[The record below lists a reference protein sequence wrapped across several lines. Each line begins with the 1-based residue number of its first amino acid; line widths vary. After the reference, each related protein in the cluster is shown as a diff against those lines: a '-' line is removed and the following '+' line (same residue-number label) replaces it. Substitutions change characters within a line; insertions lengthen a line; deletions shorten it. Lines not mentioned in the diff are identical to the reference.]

1 MDILEAMK
9 EGIKANGAC
18 KAFKGGTLEQLAEQL
33 FTPQGV
39 EFVMKTGYPRLYEF
53 REIQKQTDLKK
64 FGIYVDAG
72 EISLTEKRRA
82 FLVGNTV
89 AKMTYRELDRNNV
102 YLLHGAKAD
111 IKASGYAVIKVEHD
125 SGSSVES
132 EATEKAVI
140 LW

>member
-1 MDILEAMK
+1 MDIVKAVT

-18 KAFKGGTLEQLAEQL
+18 NSFSGGTLEKLVEQL

-53 REIQKQTDLKK
+53 REIQNETDLKIY
-64 FGIYVDAG
+64 GIYVDCG
-72 EISLTEKRRA
+72 NIELTESRKV

-89 AKMTYRELDRNNV
+89 ARLNYRELANNNV
-102 YLLHGAKAD
+102 YMIHGANAD
-111 IKASGYAVIKVEHD
+111 IHASGYAVIKVEKD
-125 SGSSVES
+125 FGSHVES
-132 EATEKAVI
+132 VAEDNAVI

>member
-1 MDILEAMK
+1 MDIVEAMT

-64 FGIYVDAG
+64 YGIYVDAG
-72 EISLTEKRRA
+72 EISLTEKRKV
-82 FLVGNTV
+82 FLIGNTV
-89 AKMTYRELDRNNV
+89 AKITYRELAKNNV

-111 IKASGYAVIKVEHD
+111 INASGYAVIKVEQD
-125 SGSSVES
+125 SSSSVES